1 MRRSQSSMSRRGPH
15 ESRLHRDNRYRYHLD
30 GSRTL
35 FSLPRSGPLGHLGTS
50 MSTSVKKAAVAVGV
64 TAGAL
69 AAVCGAPLWATISAG
84 VAGTLATLKLIDKTA

>member
-1 MRRSQSSMSRRGPH
+1 
-15 ESRLHRDNRYRYHLD
+15 
-30 GSRTL
+30 
-35 FSLPRSGPLGHLGTS
+35 
-50 MSTSVKKAAVAVGV
+50 MSTNVKKAAVAVGV